1 MGHALARQLVE
12 DYKVFVCDIR
22 KDIEIESFI
31 EFVDAKCLFSIC
43 RYIILSIN
51 QKDIENVVQE
61 NKKYC
66 KDKTYFINIVT
77 DYPTQKIRKMVSDCF
92 GIKVITAKIMGQYL
106 AIEKGVPVVVVTDE
120 IEEDMFS
127 VVKSVFSN
135 FSLIIH
141 GDTNAVKTIN
151 HEITKRAINMLLD
164 GYRYCEQQGMTKSV
178 YEIAV
183 KAIATG
189 TIEEFQQ
196 YTDNAYIKT
205 IIEEIRNGE

>member
-1 MGHALARQLVE
+1 MSVIVNDGGIKSYIKGAPEIL
-12 DYKVFVCDIR
+12 IR
-22 KDIEIESFI
+22 KCKYIKLNNQIIPFSEEI
-31 EFVDAKCLFSIC
+31 
-43 RYIILSIN
+43 
-51 QKDIENVVQE
+51 
-61 NKKYC
+61 
-66 KDKTYFINIVT
+66 KDKIKGINDEMT
-77 DYPTQKIRKMVSDCF
+77 DRALR
-92 GIKVITAKIMGQYL
+92 VIALCYKNFD
-106 AIEKGVPVVVVTDE
+106 EFNPNDE